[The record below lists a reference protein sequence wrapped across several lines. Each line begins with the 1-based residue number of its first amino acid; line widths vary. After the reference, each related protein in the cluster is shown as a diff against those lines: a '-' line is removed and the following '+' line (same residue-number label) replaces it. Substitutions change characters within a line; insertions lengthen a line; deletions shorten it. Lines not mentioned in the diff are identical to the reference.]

1 MNPDD
6 PKLTAY
12 ALDELDEIER
22 QAIAR
27 AVSTSP
33 EAQREIQETQTMA
46 RLLRAE
52 FAADLEYPADATTKP
67 LSANLSDIRDD
78 PWFWTRARPLAIAA
92 VLAVFAV
99 IGLAL
104 FGSYQLRQRETAR
117 EDRRVAEL
125 TSKSGAIEAE
135 VEAAAVNPS
144 SYALVRR
151 FINEGVLP
159 PRDSVRIEEMI
170 NYFPYDYPEP
180 SRDQL
185 LSLDV
190 EVASCPWA
198 ESHRLV
204 RIGLKGRKTASSEAD
219 TGEAPSRPV
228 KIANDVKIQVEF
240 NPAQVA
246 SYHLIG
252 YEQQMSGRE
261 DLNRDEIDGGEI
273 DAGHTVTAFY
283 EVVPAGANANLA
295 AVVPPVDPRKNGSY
309 AIHSAKESNEM
320 LTVKLR
326 YKKPNDDKSELIERA
341 LVDDGKQFASASPD
355 FKFAAAVAEF
365 GMLLHESEFKGNG
378 TLGAVLE
385 WAQEGRG
392 TDANGYRAGFLE
404 LVRKTEALKGG

>member
-27 AVSTSP
+27 AVGTSP
-33 EAQREIQETQTMA
+33 EAQHEIQETQTMA

-52 FAADLEYPADATTKP
+52 FAADLEYPVDATKKP
-67 LSANLSDIRDD
+67 LSANLIDIRDD

-92 VLAVFAV
+92 VLAIFAV

-104 FGSYQLRQRETAR
+104 FGSYQLRQHEIVEAA
-117 EDRRVAEL
+117 RRVTEL
-125 TSKSGAIEAE
+125 RSKPGTIEAE
-135 VEAAAVNPS
+135 FEAAAATPS
-144 SYALVRR
+144 SYAIVRR

-159 PRDSVRIEEMI
+159 PKDSAQIEEMI
-170 NYFPYDYPEP
+170 NHFTYDYPEP
-180 SRDQL
+180 TREQP

-198 ESHRLV
+198 DSHRLI
-204 RIGLKGRKTASSEAD
+204 RIGLKGRETASSEAD
-219 TGEAPSRPV
+219 TGEVPARPV
-228 KIANDVKIQVEF
+228 KIAKEVKIQVEF
-240 NPAQVA
+240 NPAEVA

-252 YEQQMSGRE
+252 YEQQMPGKE
-261 DLNRDEIDGGEI
+261 GLNHNEIDAGEI
-273 DAGHTVTAFY
+273 DAGHSVTAFY
-283 EVVPAGANANLA
+283 EVVPAEASANPVARM
-295 AVVPPVDPRKNGSY
+295 PPMDSRQHGSY
-309 AIHSAKESNEM
+309 PTHSAQGSNET

-326 YKKPNDDKSELIERA
+326 YKKPNDDKSELIQGTV
-341 LVDDGKQFASASPD
+341 VDDGKQFASASPD

-365 GMLLHESEFKGNG
+365 GMLLHESEFKGKG

-385 WAQEGRG
+385 WAQEGKG
-392 TDANGYRAGFLE
+392 IDANGYRAGFVD
-404 LVRKTEALKGG
+404 LVRKAQALTRG

>member
-22 QAIAR
+22 PAITR

-52 FAADLEYPADATTKP
+52 FAAELEHPADVRTKP
-67 LSANLSDIRDD
+67 RSANLNDIRDD

-92 VLAVFAV
+92 VLAFFAV
-99 IGLAL
+99 IGLAF
-104 FGSYQLRQRETAR
+104 FGSYQLRQHEIAQAG
-117 EDRRVAEL
+117 RRATEL
-125 TSKSGAIEAE
+125 PSNSSSIEAE
-135 VEAAAVNPS
+135 FEAPPATLS
-144 SYALVRR
+144 SYAIVRR

-159 PRDSVRIEEMI
+159 PKDSIRIEEMI

-180 SRDQL
+180 AQEQL

-198 ESHRLV
+198 DSHRLV
-204 RIGLKGRKTASSEAD
+204 RIGLRGRKTASSEDD
-219 TGEAPSRPV
+219 TDAAPIRPA
-228 KIANDVKIQVEF
+228 KIAKEVKIQVEF
-240 NPAQVA
+240 NPAEVA

-252 YEQQMSGRE
+252 YEQQTPGKE
-261 DLNRDEIDGGEI
+261 GLNRDEIDAGEI
-273 DAGHTVTAFY
+273 DAGHTMTAFY
-283 EVVPAGANANLA
+283 EVAPAGVSASA
-295 AVVPPVDPRKNGSY
+295 PPLGFY
-309 AIHSAKESNEM
+309 SAQNSNEM
-320 LTVKLR
+320 LAVKLR
-326 YKKPNDDKSELIERA
+326 YKKPNDDKSELIQRTV
-341 LVDDGKQFASASPD
+341 VDNGKQFVNASPD

-365 GMLLHESEFKGNG
+365 GMLLRESEFKGNA

-385 WAQEGRG
+385 WAQDGKRV
-392 TDANGYRAGFLE
+392 DRDGYRTGFVE
-404 LVRKTEALKGG
+404 LVRKAEALKRG